1 MNTKVYFT
9 ILDDTVSTDAMY
21 LASAPERRAKADALR
36 LESDKRLSLAA
47 GLMIR
52 KLLGG
57 IPVVTGLHGKPRAE
71 GVFFNYSH
79 SGDVVMFAI
88 SDCEVGCDVQK
99 IGEVRLGAARRAFSE
114 EELKELESSILGA
127 SDKVVKLEYDLFT
140 QIRAHLCENIARI
153 RSSADSVSRLDAML
167 SLAVTAEKNGY
178 VKPEVSYS
186 DVINLQ
192 NGRHPVVERFT
203 EDAFV
208 PNDTYMDTDKNRL
221 LLITG
226 PNMAGKSTYM
236 RQVALIT
243 IMAQIGS

>member
-1 MNTKVYFT
+1 MNTKIYFT
-9 ILDDTVSTDAMY
+9 ILDDPVSTDAMY

-114 EELKELESSILGA
+114 EELKELEGERDPEKRKTLFFRLWTMKES
-127 SDKVVKLEYDLFT
+127 VVKMTGAGFAGGTKSFSAADYNAVEVPCPEGYAAAVCGEKKRKFTVEYLP
-140 QIRAHLCENIARI
+140 I
-153 RSSADSVSRLDAML
+153 S
-167 SLAVTAEKNGY
+167 
-178 VKPEVSYS
+178 
-186 DVINLQ
+186 
-192 NGRHPVVERFT
+192 
-203 EDAFV
+203 
-208 PNDTYMDTDKNRL
+208 
-221 LLITG
+221 
-226 PNMAGKSTYM
+226 
-236 RQVALIT
+236 ALI
-243 IMAQIGS
+243 

>member
-52 KLLGG
+52 KLLDGS
-57 IPVVTGLHGKPRAE
+57 PVVTDFHGKPRAE

-114 EELKELESSILGA
+114 EELKELEGERDPEKRKTLFFRLWTMKES
-127 SDKVVKLEYDLFT
+127 VVKMTGAGFAGGTKSFSAADYNVAEVPCPEGY
-140 QIRAHLCENIARI
+140 AAALC
-153 RSSADSVSRLDAML
+153 
-167 SLAVTAEKNGY
+167 AEKNREFSVRY
-178 VKPEVSYS
+178 LPIS
-186 DVINLQ
+186 
-192 NGRHPVVERFT
+192 
-203 EDAFV
+203 
-208 PNDTYMDTDKNRL
+208 
-221 LLITG
+221 
-226 PNMAGKSTYM
+226 
-236 RQVALIT
+236 ALI
-243 IMAQIGS
+243 

>member
-1 MNTKVYFT
+1 SAMNTKVYFT

-57 IPVVTGLHGKPRAE
+57 IPVVTDLHGKPRAE

-114 EELKELESSILGA
+114 EELKELEGERDPEKRKTLFFRLWTMKES
-127 SDKVVKLEYDLFT
+127 VVKMTGAGFAGGAKSFSAADYNVAEVPCPEGY
-140 QIRAHLCENIARI
+140 AAALCA
-153 RSSADSVSRLDAML
+153 
-167 SLAVTAEKNGY
+167 K
-178 VKPEVSYS
+178 
-186 DVINLQ
+186 
-192 NGRHPVVERFT
+192 
-203 EDAFV
+203 
-208 PNDTYMDTDKNRL
+208 KNREFSVRYL
-221 LLITG
+221 PI
-226 PNMAGKSTYM
+226 S
-236 RQVALIT
+236 ALI
-243 IMAQIGS
+243 